1 MNGYRE
7 LKEIAWRCN
16 MELPKLGLA
25 LHTFGNASAVDRGR
39 GVIAIKPSGVP
50 YDELRPDMIVVVA
63 LDNRVVEGTLRPSS
77 DTRTHTLLYRRFEK
91 IGGVVHTHS
100 PYAVAWAQA
109 GFSVPILGTTH
120 ADHLPLDIPCTK
132 RMTAAMI
139 RGDYEEETGNLI
151 VNTLARKS
159 YEDAPMVL
167 VAGHG
172 PFAWGATPE
181 KAVYHSLMLEELSK
195 IAYLTL
201 QINPRAPRLGR
212 PLIEKH
218 YQRKHGPDSY
228 YGQTGRSPK
237 KGDRQ

>member
-25 LHTFGNASAVDRGR
+25 LHTFGNASAVDRAR

-50 YDELRPDMIVVVA
+50 YDELRADMMVVVA
-63 LDNRVVEGTLRPSS
+63 LDNRVVEGALRPSS
-77 DTRTHTLLYRRFEK
+77 DTKTHTLLYRRFDR

-100 PYAVAWAQA
+100 SYAVAWAQA
-109 GFSVPILGTTH
+109 GKPVPVLGTTH
-120 ADHLPLDIPCTK
+120 ADHLPSDIPCTK
-132 RMTAAMI
+132 RMTVRMI
-139 RGDYEEETGNLI
+139 RGEYEEETGNLI
-151 VNTLARKS
+151 VSTLARTS
-159 YEDAPMVL
+159 YEEVPMVL

-201 QINPRAPRLGR
+201 QINRAAPRLGR

-228 YGQTGRSPK
+228 YGQTGPTPK
-237 KGDRQ
+237 KGDRE

>member
-1 MNGYRE
+1 MNGYGE

-16 MELPKLGLA
+16 MELPELGLA
-25 LHTFGNASAVDRGR
+25 LHTFGNASAVDRSR

-50 YDELRPDMIVVVA
+50 YHELRPEMIVVVA

-77 DTRTHTLLYRRFEK
+77 DTRTHTLLYRRFGT

-109 GFSVPILGTTH
+109 GRSVPVLGTTH
-120 ADHLPLDIPCTK
+120 ADHLSVDIPCTK
-132 RMTAAMI
+132 RMTGRMI

-151 VNTLARKS
+151 VSTLEGRS
-159 YEDAPMVL
+159 HEDVPMVL

-201 QINPRAPRLGR
+201 QINPRTPRLGR
-212 PLIEKH
+212 ALIEKH

-228 YGQTGRSPK
+228 YGQTGPIPK

>member
-7 LKEIAWRCN
+7 LREIAWQCN
-16 MELPKLGLA
+16 MDLPKLRLA
-25 LHTFGNASAVDRGR
+25 VHTFGNASAVDRGR

-50 YDELRPDMIVVVA
+50 YDELRPEMMVVVA

-109 GFSVPILGTTH
+109 GRPVPILGTTH
-120 ADHLPLDIPCTK
+120 ADHLPGDIPCTK
-132 RMTAAMI
+132 RMTGRMI
-139 RGDYEEETGNLI
+139 RGDYEEETANLI
-151 VNTLARKS
+151 LGTFARKS
-159 YEDAPMVL
+159 YEAVPMVL
-167 VAGHG
+167 VAGHA

-181 KAVYHSLMLEELSK
+181 KAVYHSLMLEEISK
-195 IAYLTL
+195 MAYLTL
-201 QINPRAPRLGR
+201 QINPRALRLGR
-212 PLIEKH
+212 ALIAKH

-228 YGQTGRSPK
+228 YGQTGSGPK
-237 KGDRQ
+237 KGERE